1 MKPLPSNVTSFLDN
15 FGKVSLPW
23 LYFFQS
29 LVGQGEPI
37 DTVIV
42 GASPYSFTASQKGN
56 LLITGGTVSQ
66 IQIQR
71 AQTTLTTGLTSGF
84 IPVNQNDVVIVTYA
98 VLPTIDFIPG

>member
-1 MKPLPSNVTSFLDN
+1 VKPLPSNIPSFLDN

-29 LVGQGEPI
+29 INGAGEPI
-37 DTVIV
+37 DAVTV
-42 GASPYSFTASQKGN
+42 GASPFSFTASQKGN

-84 IPVNQNDVVIVTYA
+84 VPVSQNDIVIVTYT
-98 VLPTIDFIPG
+98 VLPTIKFIPG